1 MEKRTEFNR
10 SRVEV
15 CRNCNAE
22 GSVTTADGHRQ
33 PCEICGG
40 SGLIKKT
47 TIGTVIVE
55 PYKKHPRP

>member
-1 MEKRTEFNR
+1 MEKRTEFNH

-15 CRNCNAE
+15 CRNCNAK
-22 GSVTTADGHRQ
+22 GVVTGASGLRHT
-33 PCEICGG
+33 CEICGG

-55 PYKKHPRP
+55 PYKKHTRR